1 MNEGTNDQS
10 EPDEAMSNVELLG
23 VFGHFWAFLNPH
35 GNFGSGEPCSPRQS
49 SSHTQCGHAGVCLS
63 SVLTLLVQDAGV
75 RQTMWHKVLSVGFQH
90 VQFCSRCNQIVR
102 RVTPGTFFHLY
113 MGHNQPF
120 ILNPFGLSIS
130 LAAGAADDV
139 DEETVSRDSRRFED
153 PDALQD
159 ESQPCNINSQA
170 IRQLYAT
177 HLKRQIQLADLDIE
191 YKRRQMADLSVE
203 SEIKRRKLRK
213 LNLEIKKLEREVTEE
228 KVCSLIKTEEICQG
242 LRDQVPVYNEVKAN
256 IEAKQQKVRKR
267 KEDRGQ
273 ADHFKVGDLVLKKN
287 ARQAMR
293 KGDKLEASLVGPYKM
308 LKLEEKTAHLVSER
322 GTQSKV
328 NIDHL
333 THYFQPE
340 ERIPAKIRKLID
352 PTPLAGSNESSHTS
366 VTPPAR
372 QPTSCEAQ
380 GPPLSADI
388 LIRDVWAGRRRTT
401 LWSRLGPYKLYM
413 EDLLYLAPGKE
424 LESQIINAYLTM
436 VGKKSGAVII
446 DSYAMTAVWQ
456 GKQRG
461 LKRLALDRDV
471 AAGAVCHEGHWT
483 LIIMYLKEMRSLY
496 HDPFGA
502 TQQQIERCKHVT
514 RALVRQKC
522 PAIGRWAC
530 ATLAHPRQQDTTSC
544 GVFVCKLAEQILL
557 AQQIDYAVDQEGV
570 AMLRMDMA
578 KALLA
583 NTDDL
588 SQLCRACGEES
599 SGAEMDEW
607 RSLEQLREHG
617 NTDDHS

>member
-1 MNEGTNDQS
+1 MDPKIMKEVLELKLHNRYPEGST
-10 EPDEAMSNVELLG
+10 
-23 VFGHFWAFLNPH
+23 
-35 GNFGSGEPCSPRQS
+35 
-49 SSHTQCGHAGVCLS
+49 
-63 SVLTLLVQDAGV
+63 
-75 RQTMWHKVLSVGFQH
+75 
-90 VQFCSRCNQIVR
+90 
-102 RVTPGTFFHLY
+102 
-113 MGHNQPF
+113 
-120 ILNPFGLSIS
+120 
-130 LAAGAADDV
+130 
-139 DEETVSRDSRRFED
+139 SRDRFVIRRRADTFRIKD
-153 PDALQD
+153 GD
-159 ESQPCNINSQA
+159 
-170 IRQLYAT
+170 LYF
-177 HLKRQIQLADLDIE
+177 IC
-191 YKRRQMADLSVE
+191 
-203 SEIKRRKLRK
+203 RRKQNKAEHLAKVVSTAEEASNLFVEFHASDLGGHCGVEKTHSAIIARYYWPGMEDDIRK
-213 LNLEIKKLEREVTEE
+213 WVTEE

-293 KGDKLEASLVGPYKM
+293 KGDKLEASLVGPYKI

-333 THYFQPE
+333 NHYFQPE

-424 LESQIINAYLTM
+424 LESQ
-436 VGKKSGAVII
+436 
-446 DSYAMTAVWQ
+446 
-456 GKQRG
+456 
-461 LKRLALDRDV
+461 LALDRDV

-496 HDPFGA
+496 LDPFGA

-607 RSLEQLREHG
+607 IECTACCLWYHSQCVGQPSPEQDWLC
-617 NTDDHS
+617 TACAT

>member
-1 MNEGTNDQS
+1 MDPKIMKEVLELKLHNRYPEGSTSRDRFVIRRRADTFRIKDGDLYYICRRKQNKAEHLAKVVSTAEEASNLFVEFHASDLGGHCGVEKTHSAIIARYYWPGMEDDIRKWIAQCPQCQARRATIKEKREYNPIETNGLVERLNGTIQRSLNKLVAEHPNRWDQYLQPTMFALRTKKQLTTQYSPYYLMFGREARYPS
-10 EPDEAMSNVELLG
+10 EVPDEY
-23 VFGHFWAFLNPH
+23 
-35 GNFGSGEPCSPRQS
+35 
-49 SSHTQCGHAGVCLS
+49 
-63 SVLTLLVQDAGV
+63 D
-75 RQTMWHKVLSVGFQH
+75 
-90 VQFCSRCNQIVR
+90 
-102 RVTPGTFFHLY
+102 
-113 MGHNQPF
+113 
-120 ILNPFGLSIS
+120 
-130 LAAGAADDV
+130 
-139 DEETVSRDSRRFED
+139 
-153 PDALQD
+153 
-159 ESQPCNINSQA
+159 
-170 IRQLYAT
+170 
-177 HLKRQIQLADLDIE
+177 
-191 YKRRQMADLSVE
+191 
-203 SEIKRRKLRK
+203 
-213 LNLEIKKLEREVTEE
+213 VTEE

-293 KGDKLEASLVGPYKM
+293 KGDKLEASLVGPYKI

-401 LWSRLGPYKLYM
+401 LWSRLGPYKLYL

-424 LESQIINAYLTM
+424 LESQ
-436 VGKKSGAVII
+436 
-446 DSYAMTAVWQ
+446 
-456 GKQRG
+456 
-461 LKRLALDRDV
+461 LALDRDV

-496 HDPFGA
+496 LDPFGA

-570 AMLRMDMA
+570 AMLRMEMA

>member
-1 MNEGTNDQS
+1 MDPKIMKEVLELKLHNRYPEGST
-10 EPDEAMSNVELLG
+10 
-23 VFGHFWAFLNPH
+23 
-35 GNFGSGEPCSPRQS
+35 
-49 SSHTQCGHAGVCLS
+49 
-63 SVLTLLVQDAGV
+63 
-75 RQTMWHKVLSVGFQH
+75 
-90 VQFCSRCNQIVR
+90 
-102 RVTPGTFFHLY
+102 
-113 MGHNQPF
+113 
-120 ILNPFGLSIS
+120 
-130 LAAGAADDV
+130 
-139 DEETVSRDSRRFED
+139 SRDRFVIRRRADTFRIKD
-153 PDALQD
+153 GD
-159 ESQPCNINSQA
+159 
-170 IRQLYAT
+170 LYY
-177 HLKRQIQLADLDIE
+177 IC
-191 YKRRQMADLSVE
+191 
-203 SEIKRRKLRK
+203 RRKQNKAEHLAKVVSTAEEASNLFVEFHASDLGGHCGVEKTHSAIIACYYWPGMEDDIRK
-213 LNLEIKKLEREVTEE
+213 WIAQCPQCQARIATIKEKREYNPIEVTEE

-242 LRDQVPVYNEVKAN
+242 LRDQVPVYNE
-256 IEAKQQKVRKR
+256 
-267 KEDRGQ
+267 
-273 ADHFKVGDLVLKKN
+273 KN

-293 KGDKLEASLVGPYKM
+293 KGDKLEASLVGPYKI

-388 LIRDVWAGRRRTT
+388 LIRDVWAGRLRTT

-424 LESQIINAYLTM
+424 LESQ
-436 VGKKSGAVII
+436 
-446 DSYAMTAVWQ
+446 
-456 GKQRG
+456 
-461 LKRLALDRDV
+461 LALDRDV

-496 HDPFGA
+496 LDPFGA

-514 RALVRQKC
+514 RALIRQKC

-557 AQQIDYAVDQEGV
+557 AQQIDYVVDQEGV